1 MAIAFDAEETAPT
14 PIQEVAAFP
23 DPYEELHYVYN
34 RIARDLDGG
43 TPIEDIFLLG
53 ADASYDPLLEEFSKR
68 YGFAVAPLARRRL
81 FDAPIYRLF
90 RGAYLGQGL
99 EGALSEMRRAFPQS
113 LDGDVLER
121 MARRYDGVRGSGF
134 ESALLF
140 DEITKTLDVAKPSLA
155 KVVRRLPGFVAPKG
169 AHVYLLNF
177 AMGAFPHIVKEEG
190 LLLDGE
196 RSLIGLPT
204 SGELTATALLELNAL
219 LVSPSLKAITYK
231 ATGFG
236 RDYYPSSLGKRNGLA
251 LVENPTLPYE
261 YAHDKGAFLL
271 ASLLDEKEDY
281 LREDPR
287 LEGLSQVSA
296 VPGFRSYD
304 YRYTPFRPLLSEGT
318 RSYSPTGLKT
328 FYGCP
333 FAYYL
338 ASVLKIEEEEVS
350 FLPRLGVVFHAVLES
365 LYRPGFDFEVSWGES
380 KAAEEAA
387 HGPFS
392 AKEEALLPRLKDE
405 CALAVA
411 FYRKHEGM
419 IQALAVSPEGR
430 FALPAPAQPQVIFV
444 GQYDKIVTFGE
455 GHPYFCVLDY
465 KTGGERFHEELLSYG
480 LSLQLPFYAYA
491 ALHDPAFEGKELV
504 GLFIGPLLASSLVK
518 PENRTLEEFN
528 ASKFKLD
535 GVFANDL
542 AAMLALD
549 PSAHQSTFIKGM
561 AYGDKG
567 FRNYASAFPR
577 YKKPADFVAM
587 ADEASALTLQADER
601 IRAGDFPV
609 HPVKYKALF
618 NACERCQFRDVC
630 YRPEE
635 AVRELSPRLDE
646 EETEEGT
653 DGEDVD
659 E

>member
-1 MAIAFDAEETAPT
+1 
-14 PIQEVAAFP
+14 
-23 DPYEELHYVYN
+23 
-34 RIARDLDGG
+34 
-43 TPIEDIFLLG
+43 
-53 ADASYDPLLEEFSKR
+53 
-68 YGFAVAPLARRRL
+68 
-81 FDAPIYRLF
+81 
-90 RGAYLGQGL
+90 
-99 EGALSEMRRAFPQS
+99 
-113 LDGDVLER
+113 
-121 MARRYDGVRGSGF
+121 
-134 ESALLF
+134 
-140 DEITKTLDVAKPSLA
+140 
-155 KVVRRLPGFVAPKG
+155 
-169 AHVYLLNF
+169 
-177 AMGAFPHIVKEEG
+177 MGAFPRIVKEEG
-190 LLLDGE
+190 LLSDGE

-219 LVSPSLKAITYK
+219 LASPSLKAITSK

-236 RDYYPSSLGKRNGLA
+236 RDYFPSSLGKRNGLA
-251 LVENPTLPYE
+251 SVESPTLPYE

-271 ASLLDEKEDY
+271 ASLLDEKEDF

-287 LEGLSQVSA
+287 LGGLSQATA

-304 YRYTPFRPLLSEGT
+304 YRYTPFRPVPPEGT
-318 RSYSPTGLKT
+318 RSYSPTGLQA

-350 FLPRLGVVFHAVLES
+350 FLPRIGVVFHAVMES

-380 KAAEEAA
+380 KAAE
-387 HGPFS
+387 G
-392 AKEEALLPRLKDE
+392 ALLPRLKDE

-411 FYRKHEGM
+411 FYRSHEGM
-419 IQALAVSPEGR
+419 VQALAVSPEGR
-430 FALPAPAQPQVIFV
+430 FALPAPERPQVVFA

-465 KTGGERFHEELLSYG
+465 KTGGERFHEELLNYG

-491 ALHDPAFEGKELV
+491 ALHDPAFAGKELV
-504 GLFIGPLLASSLVK
+504 GLFIGPLLPSSLVK

-542 AAMLALD
+542 TAMLALD

-577 YKKPADFVAM
+577 SKKPADFVAM

-609 HPVKYKALF
+609 HPVKYKALY
-618 NACERCQFRDVC
+618 NACERCLFRDVC

-635 AVRELSPRLDE
+635 AVTELSPRLNE